1 MAWSEL
7 RSVIDGQVTGGAA
20 SELRRI
26 APTRPLAVPRR
37 ILALT
42 NMLPYPPT
50 NGGQM
55 RDWEMLRAFT
65 SMGCEINLL
74 SFDQLEGANGQREE
88 VRRVCKTIEVVSRSM
103 ASLSNS
109 RDYLARFRA
118 LPTSLPYAVA
128 RFQDEAMQQRIAQ
141 WTQSG
146 RVDAVLSNTPFPL
159 ANLPSTVPVPLI
171 VNCHNVEH
179 LILRRYL
186 QCERNHLR
194 RAYAWV
200 ECQKLERW
208 EKEVCSK
215 ASLLLVCSE
224 HDQSVMKKLCPG
236 PSVAVVPNA
245 IDVNQYAPSDRSDGA
260 TLLYTGGMDWFPN
273 RDAVEFFVTTIL
285 PELRRMVP
293 QIKFVVAGRRGPEKF
308 HQKLSKIPNVEFH
321 GPVTDMRAE
330 IAGAAVCVVPLRMG
344 SGTRL
349 KILEA
354 AAMGKPV
361 VSTRIGAEGLN
372 FAEGKEILL
381 ADRPVEFACLVADL
395 LSDSKHRSAL
405 GQAARCSVEKQYS
418 VSSLRLAL
426 LEGLQSWPQKRSCPN
441 TRSTHCPAGEDEKK
455 A

>member
-7 RSVIDGQVTGGAA
+7 RSVTDGQVTGGAA
-20 SELRRI
+20 SELGRI
-26 APTRPLAVPRR
+26 APTKPLAVPRR

-55 RDWEMLRAFT
+55 RDWEVLRAFT

-74 SFDQLEGANGQREE
+74 SFGQLEGVNGQREE
-88 VRRVCKTIEVVSRSM
+88 IRRVCKTIEVVSRSM
-103 ASLSNS
+103 TSLSNS

-118 LPTSLPYAVA
+118 LPSSLPYAVA
-128 RFQDEAMQQRIAQ
+128 RFQDKAMQQRIVQ

-146 RVDAVLSNTPFPL
+146 RVDAVLSGTPFPL
-159 ANLPSTVPVPLI
+159 ANFPSTVPVPLI

-186 QCERNHLR
+186 RCERNHLR

-245 IDVNQYAPSDRSDGA
+245 IDVNQYALSDRSDGT

-285 PELRRMVP
+285 PDLRRMVP
-293 QIKFVVAGRRGPEKF
+293 QINFVVAGRRGPEKF
-308 HQKLSKIPNVEFH
+308 HKMLSKIPNVEFH

-354 AAMGKPV
+354 AAMRKPV
-361 VSTRIGAEGLN
+361 VSTRLGAEGLE
-372 FAEGKEILL
+372 FVPGEEIVL
-381 ADRPVEFACLVADL
+381 ADEPEEFAVAVADL
-395 LSDSKHRSAL
+395 LADQSRRIAL
-405 GQAARCSVEKQYS
+405 GRAARRRVERHYDLS
-418 VSSLRLAL
+418 TLGIAVRTAFEELV
-426 LEGLQSWPQKRSCPN
+426 PQTAKV
-441 TRSTHCPAGEDEKK
+441 T
-455 A
+455 